1 MLSKQTCTSTGIAT
15 WGSHLPPHQ
24 QAHEAPSSLSQAQAS
39 GSPPLSLGI
48 NSTLNTPCIQYMS
61 QISPSSSFLK
71 TAFKEQAGYSLAMWG
86 ERVRKGQK
94 YPFSLLRAGGWEEA
108 KRNSSS
114 MGMAGAALTPQPRLP
129 AHSCIGLA
137 STAGAQ
143 LSMTIT
149 LHPLRQ
155 R

>member
-1 MLSKQTCTSTGIAT
+1 MHFYRDSNVRQPPPSTSTSPR
-15 WGSHLPPHQ
+15 GSIVPV
-24 QAHEAPSSLSQAQAS
+24 PSPSKRFS
-39 GSPPLSLGI
+39 SPSLGI

-143 LSMTIT
+143 LSMTEP